1 SAGMEPAPMLL
12 PWLGCGSRCCAQVT
26 GFWTFSPAARS
37 ASAGS
42 GSSDRASIRV
52 GSSLTGV
59 GATSSSALGPRVGV
73 LDLNFSR
80 PAVQVHAHVV
90 VSRRPALE
98 GPQAAWQRVYLHT
111 RPFDRTGRP
120 CWLLP
125 WDFELLRR
133 AAPTEHLSLASA
145 IRFSAWR

>member
-1 SAGMEPAPMLL
+1 MVGLRLTLL
-12 PWLGCGSRCCAQVT
+12 CSSDRILDVLACRPLRV
-26 GFWTFSPAARS
+26 RRVR
-37 ASAGS
+37 
-42 GSSDRASIRV
+42 SSDRASIRV

-98 GPQAAWQRVYLHT
+98 GPQAVWQRVYLHT
-111 RPFDRTGRP
+111 
-120 CWLLP
+120 
-125 WDFELLRR
+125 
-133 AAPTEHLSLASA
+133 
-145 IRFSAWR
+145 